1 MSKIDARLFQDAQN
15 RYDFATVLHRTEKR
29 GKKRGEV
36 SYGPISRDCQR
47 TISTK
52 EKDSK
57 GNDKVKTKRDPERY
71 NKKTE
76 RQIYRILRIPPEM
89 QASTREG
96 LSKEDAEQ
104 LYYWRV
110 SEDAK
115 QDRQRQQQHA
125 REVNAEALRK
135 AAKMKKQRDDA
146 LTTLRD
152 QDVAKVVAKG
162 LKEAIW
168 RKSPE
173 AVSKWFAA
181 VEKTVGPISDD
192 EKDAIME
199 TIHENAFATLGADYK
214 RTKRLQKIG
223 PLMRDVAEMKGKPL
237 SFDQER
243 EIDEA
248 EREEFEDKKR
258 EQLRRWKAPIKRPT
272 LKN

>member
-1 MSKIDARLFQDAQN
+1 MDSKVFQEAQD

-29 GKKRGEV
+29 GSRRGEI
-36 SYGPISRDCQR
+36 SYGPISRDCQK
-47 TISTK
+47 TISSK
-52 EKDSK
+52 DKDSK
-57 GNDKVKTKRDPERY
+57 GNVKTHTKRDPDHY

-89 QASTREG
+89 QSTAKEG
-96 LSKEDAEQ
+96 LSKDDAEE

-115 QDRQRQQQHA
+115 QDRQRQQQRA

-146 LTTLRD
+146 LTSIRD

-173 AVSKWFAA
+173 AVSKWFASI
-181 VEKTVGPISDD
+181 EKTLGPISED
-192 EKDAIME
+192 EKDMILK

-214 RTKRLQKIG
+214 RAKRLQKIG
-223 PLMRDVAEMKGKPL
+223 PIIRDVSDMKGMPL
-237 SFDQER
+237 SYEQER
-243 EIDEA
+243 EIDNA

-258 EQLRRWKAPIKRPT
+258 EQLRHWKTPIKRPA
-272 LKN
+272 LKR